1 MPFKIKGK
9 GAWMSWAVVIAGL
22 SGAFTCGVWATN
34 LQAKLES
41 FQAQISELKESQK
54 AMQNDIGWLVRE
66 RGGRPESKTV
76 AVNQ

>member
-1 MPFKIKGK
+1 MPFRIKGK

-41 FQAQISELKESQK
+41 FQVQISDLKETQRGMK
-54 AMQNDIGWLVRE
+54 ADIEWLVRRE
-66 RGGRPESKTV
+66 GGHPDSKAV
-76 AVNQ
+76 AVTP